1 MLFGWQGTLVGQSGL
16 LQSDK
21 EIYGE
26 KEMKRER
33 EIVLGVV
40 CVCCLEGLRF
50 DTGSVI
56 LLLANHIGLS
66 LLLPSS
72 PDT

>member
-1 MLFGWQGTLVGQSGL
+1 MGQSGL

-26 KEMKRER
+26 KEMKRVR
-33 EIVLGVV
+33 EIVLEL

>member
-1 MLFGWQGTLVGQSGL
+1 MGQSGL

-33 EIVLGVV
+33 EIVLEL
-40 CVCCLEGLRF
+40 CVCCLEGLGF